1 MVDHRLT
8 CLLFTCVLVLTACGG
23 PTEIA
28 GVETFPKPEQGHTES
43 RVSYPQNPPVGG
55 KHHPAWQNC
64 GIYDTQI
71 APENAVHSLE
81 HGAVW
86 IAYRPDAPQADVEK
100 LRETV
105 RGKPYTLLAPYQYG
119 ALDHEIVLVAWGV
132 RLKVDKP
139 DDLRIVQFIAKYAS
153 GPQTPEPGASCGG
166 AEGRPIQ

>member
-1 MVDHRLT
+1 MMTFRFAAPLLALALT
-8 CLLFTCVLVLTACGG
+8 LAACGG
-23 PTEIA
+23 PSEIE
-28 GVETFPKPEQGHTES
+28 GLETFPKPEQGHTEE

-55 KHHPAWQNC
+55 KHNPAWQNC
-64 GIYDTQI
+64 GIYDRQVQL
-71 APENAVHSLE
+71 EYGVHSLE

-86 IAYRPDAPQADVEK
+86 IAYKPDAPEADVDK
-100 LRETV
+100 LREAV

-139 DDLRIVQFIAKYAS
+139 DDPRIGQFVAKYANS
-153 GPQTPEPGASCGG
+153 PQSPEPGASCSG